1 MRKFR
6 EFFYSN
12 ENKAF
17 LKNEMYYRGH
27 FQFPDMHDKYDPTKV
42 PVGGFKSLSQLQ
54 QFQKETTPEKKQLEE
69 RKDLLDKLA
78 ALAENAFSAYEAR
91 KNNPMNAA
99 TSERYMQGIE
109 YDEKTGVLSKLPQK
123 DIIGRYPS
131 IKFVQLTMAMSPS
144 INVIKR
150 NPDPT
155 GSYYDLDTKKL
166 KQLMEEAKKQSV
178 ELERKFEKQSQLTG
192 GVDNVA
198 RNVVS
203 TALSNSNVPNFASMP
218 YQS

>member
-17 LKNEMYYRGH
+17 LKNEMYYSGH
-27 FQFPDMHDKYDPTKV
+27 FQFPDMHDKYDPTKA

-69 RKDLLDKLA
+69 TKDLLDKLA

-91 KNNPMNAA
+91 KNSPMNAA
-99 TSERYMQGIE
+99 TSERYMQGVE
-109 YDEKTGVLSKLPQK
+109 YDERTGVLSKLPQK

-131 IKFVQLTMAMSPS
+131 IKFTQLTMAMSS
-144 INVIKR
+144 SMNVIKR

-155 GSYYDLDTKKL
+155 GDYYDLDTKKL
-166 KQLMEEAKKQSV
+166 KQLMEQAKKQSV
-178 ELERKFEKQSQLTG
+178 DLERKFEKQSQLTG

-203 TALSNSNVPNFASMP
+203 TALSGSSVPNFASMP